1 MKTIR
6 NLAIHKAEM
15 PVKESI
21 HEPAFA
27 NRDYQLRSIGLN
39 PAWPVGF
46 ISAGNQRTRSVLKF
60 IRGLAKQHRQLNL
73 IILCGKDKALF
84 SKLLALPLPFP
95 TAVYSYIAPTP
106 LLFGQLSDFTI
117 GQPGARTV
125 NECND
130 LIHQMRY
137 AERKTQNAYREMH
150 IV

>member
-1 MKTIR
+1 MQSDNMKTIR

-15 PVKESI
+15 PVKESSY
-21 HEPAFA
+21 ESTFA
-27 NRDYQLRSIGLN
+27 NRVYHLRAIGLN

-46 ISAGNQRTRSVLKF
+46 ISAGNQRTRSVLNF
-60 IRGLAKQHRQLNL
+60 IRALAKQHRQLNL

-95 TAVYSYIAPTP
+95 TAVYSYITPTP

-117 GQPGARTV
+117 GQPGARSI
-125 NECND
+125 NECNE
-130 LIHQMRY
+130 LIFQMRTPY
-137 AERKTQNAYREMH
+137 QGMY

>member
-15 PVKESI
+15 PVKESSN
-21 HEPAFA
+21 ESTFA
-27 NRDYQLRSIGLN
+27 NREYQLRSIGLN

-46 ISAGNQRTRSVLKF
+46 ISAGDQRTRSVLNF
-60 IRGLAKQHRQLNL
+60 IRALAKQHRQLNL

-106 LLFGQLSDFTI
+106 LLFQQLSDFTI
-117 GQPGARTV
+117 GQPGASTL
-125 NECND
+125 NECNE
-130 LIHQMRY
+130 LIHQMQN
-137 AERKTQNAYREMH
+137 AERKTLNAYREMH

>member
-6 NLAIHKAEM
+6 NLAIYKADL
-15 PVKESI
+15 PVKESAY
-21 HEPAFA
+21 EPAFA

-46 ISAGNQRTRSVLKF
+46 ISAGEQKTRSILNMV
-60 IRGLAKQHRQLNL
+60 RALAKQHRQLNL

-95 TAVYSYIAPTP
+95 TAVYSYISPTP

-117 GQPGARTV
+117 GQPGAKTI
-125 NECND
+125 NECHD
-130 LIHQMRY
+130 LINQM
-137 AERKTQNAYREMH
+137 QPAYRDMH